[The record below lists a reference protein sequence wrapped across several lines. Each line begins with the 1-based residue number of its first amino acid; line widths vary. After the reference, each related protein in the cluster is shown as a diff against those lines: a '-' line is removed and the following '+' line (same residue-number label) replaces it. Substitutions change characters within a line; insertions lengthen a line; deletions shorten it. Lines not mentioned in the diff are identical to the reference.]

1 MLRKY
6 SLLIVVVSMLALAA
20 CVPEPQYSF
29 IPHIEFQSMSG
40 NTFDELDE
48 DSLSIVVYFED
59 GDGDLGSDD
68 SINMFWEDSRVP
80 GFPLAFKIP
89 FIELQGNSKAISGTI
104 TTYYPISYCLDNDDA
119 VDTFYYKI
127 YIVDRAGNVSN
138 VDSTDLIFLNCN

>member
-1 MLRKY
+1 
-6 SLLIVVVSMLALAA
+6 MLAFAA

-29 IPHIEFQSMSG
+29 IPHIEFQSMSD

-127 YIVDRAGNVSN
+127 YIVDRAGNKSN

>member
-6 SLLIVVVSMLALAA
+6 SYLIVLFVLACLAA
-20 CVPEPQYSF
+20 CVQEPQYSEV
-29 IPHIEFQSMSG
+29 PHIEFQSMNA

-89 FIELQGNSKAISGTI
+89 YIELQGNSKAISGTI
-104 TTYYPISYCLDNDDA
+104 TTYYPISYCIDNDDP
-119 VDTFYYKI
+119 VDSFYYKI
-127 YIVDRAGNVSN
+127 YIVDRAGNMSN
-138 VDSTDLIFLNCN
+138 VDSTDMIFLNCN